1 MGELYATLSAVIWA
15 GAVIFL
21 KRSGESVSPF
31 ALNLFRV
38 ALTGPL
44 LVITLL
50 IARQPLLYKA
60 PVTDYL
66 ILFASGIIA
75 IAISDTLFH
84 HSLNMIG
91 AGISAIVGCT
101 YSPFTIVFGFM
112 LLGERL
118 AIWQF
123 VGMGLVLAGI
133 VIATGHRPPQR
144 STPRQILVGVIW
156 GILAMASV
164 GIGIVIAKPVLNR
177 SPVLWATA
185 VRQIGSL
192 VVLVPAALLL
202 PARRETFRVFRP
214 SPSWKFSIPATL
226 LGSYVALI
234 VWIAGMKYTKVGIA
248 AILNQSS
255 AIFILLLAAIFLK
268 EALTLR
274 KIAASALALAGI
286 AVVALASI
294 M

>member
-1 MGELYATLSAVIWA
+1 MGELFATLAAVIWA
-15 GAVIFL
+15 AAVIFL

-38 ALTGPL
+38 VLTCPL
-44 LVITLL
+44 LVLTL
-50 IARQPLLYKA
+50 IVARQPVLYDA

-84 HSLNMIG
+84 LSLNMIG

-101 YSPFTIVFGFM
+101 YSPFAIVFGFM

-118 AIWQF
+118 GLWQF

-133 VIATGHRPPQR
+133 VTAAAHRPPKGA
-144 STPRQILVGVIW
+144 TPRRIVVGVTW

-164 GIGIVIAKPVLNR
+164 AVGIVIAKPVLNR

-185 VRQIGSL
+185 IRQIGSL
-192 VVLVPAALLL
+192 IVLVPAALIL
-202 PARRETFRVFRP
+202 PGRRDYFRVFRP
-214 SPSWKFSIPATL
+214 SHSWRFSIPATL
-226 LGSYVALI
+226 LGSYIALI
-234 VWIAGMKYTKVGIA
+234 VWIAGMKYTMVGTA

-255 AIFILLLAAIFLK
+255 TIFILLFATIFLK
-268 EALTLR
+268 EALTRR
-274 KIAASALALAGI
+274 KIAASALAIAGI
-286 AVVALASI
+286 AIVAFASVA
-294 M
+294 